1 MVLKPDPKVKETY
14 AVDEGIPVPAARGL
28 QFRGSSPS
36 RCPGPLWHQG
46 KTVGLFS
53 G

>member
-1 MVLKPDPKVKETY
+1 MVLQPDPKAKETY
-14 AVDEGIPVPAARGL
+14 VVDEGILVPAVWGL

-36 RCPGPLWHQG
+36 WCPGPLWHQG
-46 KTVGLFS
+46 KSVDLFS